1 MNEPT
6 FVIASE
12 GDSVDLIAYRRYGS
26 HGMEQAILEANP
38 GLAALG
44 PIIPLGTRI
53 ALPIA
58 NIKDRA
64 SSPRAWGK

>member
-1 MNEPT
+1 MVVTN

-12 GDSVDLIAYRRYGS
+12 GDSVDLIAYVRYGT
-26 HGMEQAILEANP
+26 HGMEQAILDANP

-44 PIIPLGTRI
+44 PILPLGTRVV
-53 ALPIA
+53 LPVD
-58 NIKDRA
+58 NIQDRA

>member
-1 MNEPT
+1 MVDTN

-12 GDSVDLIAYRRYGS
+12 GDSVDLIAYVRYGT
-26 HGMEQAILEANP
+26 HGMEQAILDANP

-44 PIIPLGTRI
+44 PILPLGTRVV
-53 ALPIA
+53 LPVD
-58 NIKDRA
+58 NIQDRA